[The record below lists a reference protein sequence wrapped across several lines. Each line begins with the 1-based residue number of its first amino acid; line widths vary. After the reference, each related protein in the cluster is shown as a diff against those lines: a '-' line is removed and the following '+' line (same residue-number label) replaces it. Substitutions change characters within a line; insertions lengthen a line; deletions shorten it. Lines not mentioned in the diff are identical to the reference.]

1 MKLIRYKFR
10 IFFLQ
15 KADIEITGFLSAK
28 IAWKNRKIIVK
39 NSHRMIDFM
48 GNAPLEFVMSHTENN
63 LDRFIKGLQHIY
75 KNQGCLEILFS
86 KHRKTL

>member
-1 MKLIRYKFR
+1 
-10 IFFLQ
+10 
-15 KADIEITGFLSAK
+15 
-28 IAWKNRKIIVK
+28 
-39 NSHRMIDFM
+39 MIDFM